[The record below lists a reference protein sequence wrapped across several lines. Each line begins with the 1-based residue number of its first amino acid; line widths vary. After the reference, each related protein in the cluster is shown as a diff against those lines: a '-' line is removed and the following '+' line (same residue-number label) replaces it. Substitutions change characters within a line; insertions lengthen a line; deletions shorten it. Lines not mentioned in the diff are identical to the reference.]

1 MEENIILKKIRP
13 MYTRILL
20 TKDEYADVTY
30 CPGTQIIDPTKTQ
43 RGVKELQTVLA
54 VGPDVRGI
62 KEGDLVCIN
71 PAAYT
76 VKKYKKGDMHDNLEE
91 YSNQIVGYAFPEINI
106 DVKPCLY
113 LDQRDIDF
121 VVEEYKIDK

>member
-1 MEENIILKKIRP
+1 MEENIILTKIKP

-20 TKDEYADVTY
+20 TKDEYSDVTY
-30 CPGTQIIDPTKTQ
+30 VPGTQIIDASKIQ
-43 RGVKELQTVLA
+43 QGVKELQTVLA

-71 PAAYT
+71 PAAYA

-91 YSNQIVGYAFPEINI
+91 YSNTVIGYAFPEIN
-106 DVKPCLY
+106 VNNKPCLY

-121 VVEEYKIDK
+121 VVEEYKIDQ

>member
-1 MEENIILKKIRP
+1 MEENIVLKRIKP

-20 TKDEYADVTY
+20 TKDEYADIAY
-30 CPGTQIIDPTKTQ
+30 IDGSMLIDPTKTQ
-43 RGVKELQTVLA
+43 RGVKELQKVLA

-71 PAAYT
+71 PKAYAIW
-76 VKKYKKGDMHDNLEE
+76 KYKKDDNHDKMEE
-91 YSNQIVGYAFPEINI
+91 YKNVIIGYAFPEVNI
-106 DVKPCLY
+106 DNKPCLY

-121 VVEEYKIDK
+121 VVEEYETV